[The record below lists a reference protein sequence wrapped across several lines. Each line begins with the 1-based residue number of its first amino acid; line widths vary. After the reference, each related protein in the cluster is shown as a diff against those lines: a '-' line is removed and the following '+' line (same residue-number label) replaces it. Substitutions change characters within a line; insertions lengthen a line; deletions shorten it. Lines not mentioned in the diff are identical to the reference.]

1 MIRIR
6 FRAFKSSI
14 FPLGLA
20 PLGLAMGLTAG
31 LLTACGPSAPVAPDK
46 ADAPDSAEA
55 GYVAPPTLEG
65 ARRTA
70 NGIALSGKGAPDS
83 DLRLGSPTGE
93 VVMGRADGFG
103 QWNATVPNEPGVR
116 LFGLSTIHDGR
127 TVQAEGYVMVTE
139 DGEVALLRAG
149 AGARRLAAE
158 SSSPRILAVDVDREG
173 GAVVSGVAAPGAG
186 LNVRV
191 DRITR
196 GGGRAD
202 DSGHFFISLTGLLS
216 TGNHDIQVAGEGGEN
231 AVSIATSPAAPLTY
245 GPVRAD
251 RAPMGWRI
259 DWMTPG
265 GGVQTTL
272 LIGGAT
278 R

>member
-6 FRAFKSSI
+6 FGAFKSMLATG
-14 FPLGLA
+14 LGAALLA
-20 PLGLAMGLTAG
+20 
-31 LLTACGPSAPVAPDK
+31 ACGSGAPGAAKTADK
-46 ADAPDSAEA
+46 PDSAEA
-55 GYVAPPTLEG
+55 GYVAPPTLEA

-70 NGIALSGKGAPDS
+70 SGVAISGHGTPDA

-93 VVMGRADGFG
+93 VVMGKVDGLG
-103 QWNATVPNEPGVR
+103 QWSVTVPNQAGVR
-116 LFGLSTIHDGR
+116 LFGLSTIHEGR
-127 TVQAEGYVMVTE
+127 TVQAEGYVMVA
-139 DGEVALLRAG
+139 DGGEVALLRAG

-191 DRITR
+191 DRVTR

-202 DSGHFFISLTGLLS
+202 DEGRFFISLSDSLS
-216 TGNHDIQVAGEGGEN
+216 PGVHDIQVGGEGGEN
-231 AVSIATSPAAPLTY
+231 AVAVAISPAAPLTY

-251 RAPMGWRI
+251 RTGMGWRI

-272 LIGGAT
+272 LIGGDG

>member
-6 FRAFKSSI
+6 LPAFKSQI
-14 FPLGLA
+14 LVACLA
-20 PLGLAMGLTAG
+20 TGFAAG
-31 LLTACGPSAPVAPDK
+31 LLAACGPVTPVNPDK
-46 ADAPDSAEA
+46 TDKPDSAEA
-55 GYVAPPTLEG
+55 GYVAPPTLET
-65 ARRTA
+65 AQRTA

-93 VVMGRADGFG
+93 VVMGRVDAFG
-103 QWNATVPNEPGVR
+103 QWKATVPNAPGVR
-116 LFGLSTIHDGR
+116 LFGLSTIHEGR

-139 DGEVALLRAG
+139 NGEVALLRAG
-149 AGARRLAAE
+149 AGARRLAAD
-158 SSSPRILAVDVDREG
+158 SASPRILTVDVDREG

-202 DSGHFFISLTGLLS
+202 DNGRFFISLTGLLS
-216 TGNHDIQVAGEGGEN
+216 NGVHDIQVAGEGGEN

-251 RAPMGWRI
+251 RTPDSWRV

-272 LIGGAT
+272 LIGGVG

>member
-6 FRAFKSSI
+6 FRAFKSM
-14 FPLGLA
+14 LATGLA
-20 PLGLAMGLTAG
+20 TALLA
-31 LLTACGPSAPVAPDK
+31 ACGAGAPGSAKTADK
-46 ADAPDSAEA
+46 ADSAEA
-55 GYVAPPTLEG
+55 GYVAPPTLE
-65 ARRTA
+65 ATRRT
-70 NGIALSGKGAPDS
+70 GSGVALSGHGTPDA

-93 VVMGRADGFG
+93 VVMGKVDALG
-103 QWNATVPNEPGVR
+103 QWSVTVPNEAGVR

-127 TVQAEGYVMVTE
+127 TVQAEGYVMVA
-139 DGEVALLRAG
+139 DGGEVALLRAG

-191 DRITR
+191 DRVTR

-202 DSGHFFISLTGLLS
+202 DEGRFFISLTDSLS
-216 TGNHDIQVAGEGGEN
+216 PGVHDIQVGGEGGEN
-231 AVSIATSPAAPLTY
+231 AVAVAISPAAPLTY

-251 RAPMGWRI
+251 RTGMGWRI

-272 LIGGAT
+272 LIDGDA

>member
-14 FPLGLA
+14 FPLALATGLA
-20 PLGLAMGLTAG
+20 AG
-31 LLTACGPSAPVAPDK
+31 LLTACGPSARVSPDK

-55 GYVAPPTLEG
+55 GYMAPPTLES

-70 NGIALSGKGAPDS
+70 RGVALSGKGVPNA

-93 VVMGRADGFG
+93 VVMGRVDGLG
-103 QWNATVPNEPGVR
+103 QWAATVPNEPGVR
-116 LFGLSTIHDGR
+116 LFGLSTTHDGR

-149 AGARRLAAE
+149 AGASRLAPE

-173 GAVVSGVAAPGAG
+173 GAVVSGVARPGAG

-191 DRITR
+191 DRITQ
-196 GGGRAD
+196 GGARTDDMGR
-202 DSGHFFISLTGLLS
+202 FFISLRGLL
-216 TGNHDIQVAGEGGEN
+216 TPGVHDIQVAGEGGET
-231 AVSIATSPAAPLTY
+231 AISVAISPATPLTY
-245 GPVRAD
+245 GPVRAE
-251 RAPMGWRI
+251 RAATGWRV

-265 GGVQTTL
+265 GGVQSTY
-272 LIGGAT
+272 LIGAV

>member
-6 FRAFKSSI
+6 TRGFKSPIVVAS
-14 FPLGLA
+14 LA
-20 PLGLAMGLTAG
+20 AALVA
-31 LLTACGPSAPVAPDK
+31 ACGPGTPRTAAKTDK
-46 ADAPDSAEA
+46 PDSAEA
-55 GYVAPPTLEG
+55 GYVAPPSLDG
-65 ARRTA
+65 AHRSGG
-70 NGIALSGKGAPDS
+70 GITLSGRGTPNA

-93 VVMGRADGFG
+93 VVMGKIDAAGR
-103 QWNATVPNEPGVR
+103 WSVTVPNEPGVR
-116 LFGLSTIHDGR
+116 LFGLSTIREGR
-127 TVQAEGYVMVTE
+127 TVQAEGYVMVA
-139 DGEVALLRAG
+139 DGGEVAMLRAG
-149 AGARRLAAE
+149 AGARRLAAG
-158 SSSPRILAVDVDREG
+158 SSSPRILTVDIDREG

-196 GGGRAD
+196 GGAHAD
-202 DSGHFFISLTGLLS
+202 DAGRFFISLTGLLS
-216 TGNHDIQVAGEGGEN
+216 PGVHDIQVAGEGGET
-231 AVSIATSPAAPLTY
+231 AVTIAISPAAPLVY

-251 RAPMGWRI
+251 RTPIGWRV

-272 LIGGAT
+272 LIDGGA